1 MMLHFTLTVILFLSA
16 VVVTHD
22 FLVGAGLPGGE
33 LEVLPS
39 DDEEEEERQHE
50 ELHVPHRHQ
59 EDLRRQS
66 TGPAFT
72 NDLSETKH
80 PVDLSRA

>member
-1 MMLHFTLTVILFLSA
+1 M
-16 VVVTHD
+16 VVTHY
-22 FLVGAGLPGGE
+22 FLVGTGLPGGE

-50 ELHVPHRHQ
+50 ELPVPHRHQ

-66 TGPAFT
+66 TGPAFA
-72 NDLSETKH
+72 NVSAKQNI
-80 PVDLSRA
+80 RWI